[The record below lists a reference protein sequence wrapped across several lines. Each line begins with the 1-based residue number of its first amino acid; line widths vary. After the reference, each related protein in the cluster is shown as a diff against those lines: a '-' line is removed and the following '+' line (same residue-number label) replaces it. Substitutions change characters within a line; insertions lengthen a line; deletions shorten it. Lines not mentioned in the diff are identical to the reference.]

1 MSFEP
6 DARIP
11 TFSPKFVLDTLSTSI
26 GTISQQTRNYRLR
39 GTDTMTWDDQ
49 NYWIEIKGIT
59 GLLSLPEGHP
69 GEEFIEALAIK
80 YGALLEAS
88 SFLDHMHQI
97 EEIYSCRHAMAVRRF
112 LYAYPQLVEVL
123 LEAYPYLVKHFG
135 PNPQVMLKVVRDP
148 EAGRSEQLM
157 AYILTS
163 LDADEALIRLDRLD
177 EEWFMDQFDRVGD
190 LFNFNL

>member
-1 MSFEP
+1 
-6 DARIP
+6 
-11 TFSPKFVLDTLSTSI
+11 
-26 GTISQQTRNYRLR
+26 
-39 GTDTMTWDDQ
+39 
-49 NYWIEIKGIT
+49 
-59 GLLSLPEGHP
+59 
-69 GEEFIEALAIK
+69 
-80 YGALLEAS
+80 
-88 SFLDHMHQI
+88 
-97 EEIYSCRHAMAVRRF
+97 MAVRRF